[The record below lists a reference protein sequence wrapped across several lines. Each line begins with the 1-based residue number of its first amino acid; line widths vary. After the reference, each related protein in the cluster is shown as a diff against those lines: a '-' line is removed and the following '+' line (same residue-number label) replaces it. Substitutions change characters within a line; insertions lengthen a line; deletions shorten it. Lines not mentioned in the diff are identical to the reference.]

1 MRPNEPSLRSLALGA
16 SCVAALLGACAQRQA
31 DPSPPPA
38 TEPATTTTASVAL
51 GDTLRVMRGQSGT
64 VDGGRLT
71 IRFDSTSEDSRCRA
85 GVQCVWA
92 GDIAA
97 MLAVSAGSTTERVT
111 LHTGLEPRRARV
123 AAYAIELVT
132 VTPYPGTEPPNARL
146 AQVAVLRV
154 TRP

>member
-1 MRPNEPSLRSLALGA
+1 MRLTGPMTRSLALGA
-16 SCVAALLGACAQRQA
+16 SCVAAILGACAQHQA
-31 DPSPPPA
+31 DPSPPT
-38 TEPATTTTASVAL
+38 TEPATTTASVAL

-97 MLAVSAGSTTERVT
+97 ILAVTAGASTARLT
-111 LHTGLEPRRARV
+111 LHTGLEPRRASV
-123 AAYAIELVT
+123 GAYAIELVT